1 MARQRILDVLVAY
14 DVSTETREGRRRLRK
29 VATICSGF
37 GQRVQNSVFECRVT
51 PAQLE
56 EMEFRLLEIVD
67 RNEDRL
73 RLYELPVNY
82 EKAVRVYGLVPEHD
96 LRKPLII

>member
-1 MARQRILDVLVAY
+1 MARQRVLDILVAY

-29 VATICSGF
+29 VATTCCGF

-56 EMEFRLLEIVD
+56 ELEARLLEIIELA
-67 RNEDRL
+67 EDRL
-73 RLYELPVNY
+73 RLYELPGNY
-82 EKAVRVYGLVPEHD
+82 ERAVRVYGLTPEHD

>member
-29 VATICSGF
+29 VATTCCGF

-56 EMEFRLLEIVD
+56 EMEARLLEIID
-67 RNEDRL
+67 LAEDRL
-73 RLYELPVNY
+73 RLYELPGNY
-82 EKAVRVYGLVPEHD
+82 ERAVRVHGLVPEHD
-96 LRKPLII
+96 LRNPLIV

>member
-1 MARQRILDVLVAY
+1 MPRRRVIDVLVAY
-14 DVSTETREGRRRLRK
+14 DVATDTREGRRRLRR
-29 VATICSGF
+29 VATTCSGF

-56 EMEFRLLEIVD
+56 EMEARLLEIID
-67 RNEDRL
+67 IREDRL
-73 RLYELPVNY
+73 RLYELPADY
-82 EKAVRVYGLVPEHD
+82 DKAVRIHGLVPDHD

>member
-14 DVSTETREGRRRLRK
+14 DVSTETRDGRRRLRK
-29 VATICSGF
+29 VAVTCCGF

-56 EMEFRLLEIVD
+56 ELEARLVKIID
-67 RNEDRL
+67 KTEDRL
-73 RLYELPVNY
+73 RLYELPANY
-82 EKAVRVYGLVPEHD
+82 ARAVRVYGLVPEYD
-96 LRKPLII
+96 LRNPLII